1 MAKNN
6 QRKKTEANEFL
17 DKSSEDGSESQDVS
31 ESESAADSEGE
42 AASEAKPQAE
52 SKSEKESAMNE
63 IPGKFRKFQ

>member
-31 ESESAADSEGE
+31 ESESAADSESE
-42 AASEAKPQAE
+42 AASEPSGKAPKAMQ
-52 SKSEKESAMNE
+52 ESAMNE
-63 IPGKFRKFQ
+63 VPGKYRKFK